1 MWWHRKIAGLEGGG
15 RIDTADGAMLADMSL
30 LGNSHAA
37 SAALFEPGYWR
48 ERGRIEPA
56 QRGRGSAWFIEGPD
70 PWVLK
75 AYRRGGC
82 IARLVADRY
91 VWTGEARVRAFAEW
105 RLLSY
110 LHGHGVRV
118 PQPVAARYRR
128 GWFSYRCDLIT
139 RRLPGAVPL
148 SAALAASELPESA
161 WRAVGAAISG
171 MHRLQVDHAD
181 LNAHNILIDGS
192 GTVSLIDFDRGALR
206 RGSRWKRRNLERLRR
221 SLDKISVAL
230 PPRRFGAAMWTALL
244 AGYGSPL

>member
-1 MWWHRKIAGLEGGG
+1 
-15 RIDTADGAMLADMSL
+15 MLADMSL

-48 ERGRIEPA
+48 QHGRIEPA
-56 QRGRGSAWFIEGPD
+56 QRGRGSVWFIGGSD

-91 VWTGEARVRAFAEW
+91 VWTGESRVRAFAEW
-105 RLLSY
+105 RLLSH
-110 LHGHGVRV
+110 LHLNGVRV

-128 GWFSYRCDLIT
+128 GWLSYRCDLIT
-139 RRLPGAVPL
+139 RRLPDAVPL
-148 SAALAASELPESA
+148 SAALAATELSEAA

-181 LNAHNILIDGS
+181 LNAHNILIDGA
-192 GTVSLIDFDRGALR
+192 GTVSLIDFDRGAVR

-221 SLDKISVAL
+221 SLDKIAAAL
-230 PPRRFGAAMWTALL
+230 PPQRFTAGMWAALVS
-244 AGYGSPL
+244 GYGHPP